1 MRDSGNRRS
10 MSRPK
15 ENVMQPLTP
24 IVAATDFSAA
34 AARAV
39 RRAALIAKQLGAE
52 VHLLHV
58 VHPLDLY
65 PGPDP
70 AADFRANHEQ
80 ALQAAGKSRLDIL
93 AAGLRKDFAIPV
105 VVATRIGRAHTEI
118 ADYAADKAAGLVVA
132 GARGESTLLD
142 LLIGST
148 ASRLLRL
155 ATCPV
160 LIVKNAE
167 VDPYRS
173 AIAAVDFSPGSIH
186 ALELARAV
194 ASGARIEV
202 LHVYEIEHEERMRQ
216 AGMDEAFILDR
227 QARVLQDAENRL
239 DIELAGVNDG
249 NITRH
254 VTAAYPA
261 AAISERARA
270 MRADLIVLGRH
281 GKSGMQELL
290 LGSVSKDMASAAD
303 CDVLICY

>member
-1 MRDSGNRRS
+1 
-10 MSRPK
+10 
-15 ENVMQPLTP
+15 MQSLTP

-34 AARAV
+34 AGRAV

-70 AADFRANHEQ
+70 AADFWLDHEQ
-80 ALQAAGKSRLDIL
+80 ALQAAGKIRIDNL

-105 VVATRIGRAHTEI
+105 VAATRIGRAHVEI
-118 ADYAADKAAGLVVA
+118 ADYAAAKAAGLVVA
-132 GARGESTLLD
+132 GARGESSLLD

-167 VDPYRS
+167 VEPYRS

-202 LHVYEIEHEERMRQ
+202 LHVYDIEHDERMRQ

-249 NITRH
+249 NVTRH

-261 AAISERARA
+261 AAISERARTLH
-270 MRADLIVLGRH
+270 ADLIVLGRH
-281 GKSGMQELL
+281 GKSGMEELL

-303 CDVLICY
+303 CDVLLCY

>member
-1 MRDSGNRRS
+1 
-10 MSRPK
+10 
-15 ENVMQPLTP
+15 MQPITP
-24 IVAATDFSAA
+24 VVAATDFSPSAG
-34 AARAV
+34 RAV
-39 RRAALIAKQLGAE
+39 RRAALIAQQLGAE
-52 VHLLHV
+52 MHLLHV

-70 AADFRANHEQ
+70 AADFGLNYEQ
-80 ALQAAGKSRLDIL
+80 ALQTAGKNRLDTL
-93 AAGLRKDFAIPV
+93 AARLHKDFAIPV
-105 VVATRIGRAHTEI
+105 VAATRIGRAHTEI
-118 ADYAADKAAGLVVA
+118 ADYAAAKAAGLVVA
-132 GARGESTLLD
+132 GARGENTLLD

-160 LIVKNAE
+160 LIVKNAKVE
-167 VDPYRS
+167 PYQS

-202 LHVYEIEHEERMRQ
+202 LHVYDIEHDERMRQ
-216 AGMDEAFILDR
+216 AGMDEAFIRDR
-227 QARVLQDAENRL
+227 QARILKDAENRL
-239 DIELAGVNDG
+239 DIELAGLNDG

-254 VTAAYPA
+254 VMAAYPA
-261 AAISERARA
+261 AAISDRARTL
-270 MRADLIVLGRH
+270 RADLIVLGRH

-303 CDVLICY
+303 CDVLLCY

>member
-1 MRDSGNRRS
+1 
-10 MSRPK
+10 
-15 ENVMQPLTP
+15 MQPLTP

-70 AADFRANHEQ
+70 AADFRDNHEQ

-93 AAGLRKDFAIPV
+93 AASLRKDFAIPV
-105 VVATRIGRAHTEI
+105 AVATRIGRAHTEI

-132 GARGESTLLD
+132 GARGENTLLD

-160 LIVKNAE
+160 LIVKNTE
-167 VDPYRS
+167 VEPYRS

-202 LHVYEIEHEERMRQ
+202 LHVYNIEHDERMRQ
-216 AGMDEAFILDR
+216 AGMDEAFIRDR

-254 VTAAYPA
+254 VMAAYPA

-290 LGSVSKDMASAAD
+290 LGSVSKDMASAAG
-303 CDVLICY
+303 CDVLICF

>member
-1 MRDSGNRRS
+1 
-10 MSRPK
+10 
-15 ENVMQPLTP
+15 MQHLTP

-34 AARAV
+34 AGRAV

-70 AADFRANHEQ
+70 AADFRLDHEQ

-93 AAGLRKDFAIPV
+93 AASLRKDFAIPV
-105 VVATRIGRAHTEI
+105 EVATRIGRVHTEI
-118 ADYAADKAAGLVVA
+118 ADYAAAKAAGLVVA

-167 VDPYRS
+167 VEPYRS

-186 ALELARAV
+186 ALELAHAV

-202 LHVYEIEHEERMRQ
+202 LHVYDIEHDERMRQ

-239 DIELAGVNDG
+239 DIELAGVSDG
-249 NITRH
+249 NVTRH
-254 VTAAYPA
+254 VMAAYPA

>member
-1 MRDSGNRRS
+1 
-10 MSRPK
+10 
-15 ENVMQPLTP
+15 MQPLTP

-70 AADFRANHEQ
+70 AADFRANHER

-93 AAGLRKDFAIPV
+93 AASLRKDFAIPV

-160 LIVKNAE
+160 LIVKNAQVE
-167 VDPYRS
+167 PYRS
-173 AIAAVDFSPGSIH
+173 AIAAVDFSPGSLH

-202 LHVYEIEHEERMRQ
+202 LHVYDIEHDERMRQ

-239 DIELAGVNDG
+239 DIELAGVNDV